1 MLKRLIAA
9 ATLATLAGCAGTP
22 INWDKARTIRP
33 GMTQAEVTA
42 EMGSPYLVRST
53 TTGQLW
59 VWSYAGAFEGAKT
72 FSIPFD
78 RSGRVV
84 EAPPIPDSFK

>member
-22 INWDKARTIRP
+22 INWDKARTITP

-42 EMGSPYLVRST
+42 VMGSPYLVRST
-53 TTGQLW
+53 ATGQLW
-59 VWSYAGAFEGAKT
+59 VWSYAGAFNGTKT
-72 FSIPFD
+72 LSIPFD
-78 RSGRVV
+78 RSGRVA